1 MRTRN
6 RIIAVVQAVM
16 MMVSFFTVSIPEAA
30 AAEIE
35 EIADQLMTD
44 DDTGLK
50 EQLITAELYTD
61 ATYSEPFLTDTQITI
76 SGEMPENAYVKS
88 YPVSYDIEG
97 MSVIAAYDITIF
109 EQDGVTVFQPQE
121 QALNVTFS
129 MQELADTDPDALA
142 VYHIG
147 DDGEE
152 EITDITAEDGSVS
165 FDAEH
170 FSVYVISE
178 HEDSDKPISDKR
190 IEFHFLSD
198 KFDTVDEKQGIYTA
212 GLFSF
217 RNKGLNSDMTQL
229 EIQHSQIVL
238 NGETLEMIE
247 NPPNHSSNSET
258 SPEQYFYGWYV
269 VDLVER
275 NSDSDIRY
283 KWTDD
288 PEPLEFEVPV
298 TFSDSEWSQNGN
310 THELTNEDFDE
321 DGCAHVYLA
330 PLYTNYH
337 FIDYHLYAH
346 DNVTGDN
353 PYDDTLLIRRLIT
366 FGANGKVNVRIGNI
380 SAPSPDA
387 KHLVFVGWEREI
399 KGNLE
404 IDITVD
410 NDGKERNY
418 LSDVNDEDSTNADG
432 YHIVC
437 YYDELFKDGDEIIDA
452 NNIDLYPVFVE
463 ARWIDFNTNL
473 AGSTYVPSRYLL
485 SSELTG
491 GLEELVEEAGIGLN
505 IKKFPVSKRDGYMF
519 QGWYSGEGADAV
531 QLTDGDGNVLS
542 NVTYENNEQKYGVK
556 DGAFYVKDA
565 PDVGENAADDAKN
578 VKLYAKWQEITDTRY
593 TVVIWKQ
600 KVTDDVDT
608 PVEDREYDYEK
619 SVHID
624 CRTGT
629 TLNTIRSDLSTSSDE
644 TGRYYSV
651 SRYVGFT
658 PREPSMKGG
667 NNNNTTVSSD
677 RNTIINIYYD
687 RNPHTI
693 KFYDSYYT
701 VNQSNNPPAG
711 STPLYKV
718 ANNTYAPIPDGIELN
733 QTTTYYATKSNR
745 SGSNKVLVHTIN
757 ALYGQN
763 IASEFSPVIGINNYK
778 YSKERWKAEGT
789 TSFSEVLLLIEEMPD
804 ESFILNCNNSN
815 ASQKFMAYYVEALPG
830 NTNIDSTIPDGE
842 TLPKEVMYKGV
853 KYQKRI
859 EVSPNYNYFT
869 EAEDYLNI
877 IGFNKNGTDPQFDN
891 NGEIR
896 NATTVKMY
904 YKRKSYE
911 IKYKVNYPTDKL
923 GLTYANK
930 LTNAEYTS
938 SYGKVLYEQPLNEYD
953 EGGPKY
959 WDISENAPDH
969 YVFAG
974 WYEDEEGLVKFD
986 FDSTM
991 PANNLVLYA
1000 KWEPVKFKIQV
1011 DPNGAEID
1019 HINHKV
1025 ANYCEKIYGAG
1036 NIPDGSEE
1044 IPTFKYSPLGN
1055 YNDKRATYFN
1065 IDYDEAIGEY
1075 SLSKPEYLPISDVA
1089 AQAVGVTIYYYVNTQ
1104 LDESVGRVPADLRNA
1119 LYLTESELES
1129 YYNFYTAVIDEY
1141 KKKEPHT
1148 YGNVQELS
1156 FAAWKHQYVSDQ
1168 KYYKATNNTTTY
1180 LFRGWYEVDENGE
1193 TAAMPY
1199 DFYDPVHSDIKL
1211 RAVWQMSGGF
1221 KIQYVP
1227 EYTAANGVIINGQMA
1242 QWQDPADN
1250 SNENYAE
1257 YAKVTVLKQP
1267 THIMADGQPT
1277 DDYIFRGWQV
1287 VVRDGDKYIP
1297 MEDGV
1302 YYQPGEDYIIQ
1313 SKFANDLNV
1322 IYMQAVYE
1330 RDGSSYRRP
1339 EIANLKLD
1347 ATDGQVD
1354 YTQLPEWIQWYGSD
1368 SVGHIEASDNNQ
1380 LWIYRDM
1387 QSNAAVHLYK
1397 YATSEDYAGTG
1408 GNGHNYFTHPQEYF
1422 LLGFDRVRSTN
1433 ENQDYIPDIA
1443 SDAVVSLSRTDNE
1456 TLYAVWEP
1464 TVYIN
1469 FRNETDKP
1477 VKFALSAD
1485 DIQTLYVINKV
1496 TNIYDREA
1504 VSDRTNITIPANTT
1518 VKLAIPYGE
1527 GKKISINGKNE
1538 FGEGQFMTISS
1549 EYPDDIKYP
1558 ENVAPQ
1564 HNDGID
1570 YISNEN
1576 NFSRTEVLGKHKNGL
1591 TVVFGKQE
1599 GGYSLVLSDPT
1610 HNTGDNEY
1618 DFTEDTLPSTFT
1630 LDETRAKLGYVF
1642 KGWAYTPNST
1652 TEFYTVTEDTSQTL
1666 YLKNLFADPER
1677 YTQLNETLKQIKLY
1691 AVWEKDATTNEVY
1704 IHKDVPFPGNKDEEF
1719 AFTLNLTLRNNSATR
1734 SASETVY
1741 IRSGEYFLVKNT
1753 GFTAGGNYSKGSAT
1767 STITIYKKDG
1777 STESRTLSVNMTANG
1792 LCSYN
1797 MTVTEN
1803 EHPHY
1808 TATSEV
1814 VVYTI
1819 DDGYHINSSD
1829 SNVSW
1834 NNANA
1839 GGTVLF
1845 TNVRKTAD
1853 VTVKKV
1859 VDDPK
1864 HLHDG
1869 KTFKFSAELK
1879 DGEQDYTYE
1888 LASSEF
1894 SIEDGGSFKIED
1906 VPVGAKLLISE
1917 NEADFT
1923 TVVES
1928 QNGSVDTGTDSN
1940 VQTFLLEVPENDETL
1955 TFKNTVRTAKVEIY
1969 SWDGDKDVPF
1979 ADARYSISTE
1989 TYDKYPDK
1997 TSGLVWKFDDM
2008 FYGTYTI
2015 EQIWC
2020 DNTHEKI
2027 NTPMTIQISGTTAPI
2042 VTSDNKFIEVEYDA
2056 GNQVY
2061 KVKILNY
2068 KKLIAPTGA
2077 DISCTR
2083 ALTALTISVSLVC
2096 AALYIVCSQRRKGG
2110 SIGEI
2115 L

>member
-1 MRTRN
+1 MRTRD
-6 RIIAVVQAVM
+6 RIIAAVQAVM

-44 DDTGLK
+44 NDTELK

-109 EQDGVTVFQPQE
+109 GQDGVTVFQPQE
-121 QALNVTFS
+121 QALNVTVS

-198 KFDTVDEKQGIYTA
+198 KFDTVDEEQGIYTA

-229 EIQHSQIVL
+229 EIQHSQILL

-283 KWTDD
+283 KWTDA
-288 PEPLEFEVPV
+288 PEPLKFEVPV
-298 TFSDSEWSQNGN
+298 NFSDSEWSQNGN
-310 THELTNEDFDE
+310 AHELTSGDFDE

-346 DNVTGDN
+346 DNVTGDTS
-353 PYDDTLLIRRLIT
+353 YEDTLLIRKLIT

-387 KHLVFVGWEREI
+387 KHLVFIGWEREI
-399 KGNLE
+399 KGDPK

-418 LSDVNDEDSTNADG
+418 LSDVKDGNSTNADG

-491 GLEELVEEAGIGLN
+491 GLEDLVREAGIGLN
-505 IKKFPVSKRDGYMF
+505 ITKFPVSKRSGYNF
-519 QGWYSGEGADAV
+519 LGWYTGEGDGAV
-531 QLTDGDGNVLS
+531 KLTDSDGNVLS
-542 NVTYENNEQKYGVK
+542 NITYENTEQCYGVK
-556 DGAFYVKDA
+556 DGAFYVNNA
-565 PDVGENAADDAKN
+565 PDVGENTADDAKN
-578 VKLYAKWQEITDTRY
+578 VKLYAKWQVITDTRY
-593 TVVIWKQ
+593 TVVIWQQ
-600 KVTDDVDT
+600 KITDDVDT
-608 PVEDREYDYEK
+608 PVNKREYDYEK

-624 CRTGT
+624 CITGT
-629 TLNTIRSDLSTSSDE
+629 TLDEIIAHLSASSDE

-658 PREPSMKGG
+658 PREPSMQGG

-677 RNTIINIYYD
+677 GNTIINIYYD
-687 RNPHTI
+687 RNPI
-693 KFYDSYYT
+693 NIVYNVKGNGSG
-701 VNQSNNPPAG
+701 NNWYEYRKYRG
-711 STPLYKV
+711 
-718 ANNTYAPIPDGIELN
+718 
-733 QTTTYYATKSNR
+733 
-745 SGSNKVLVHTIN
+745 
-757 ALYGQN
+757 LYGQTL
-763 IASEFSPVIGINNYK
+763 EQNNYK
-778 YSKERWKAEGT
+778 WPTEYWWYSEKNSSSTRT
-789 TSFSEVLLLIEEMPD
+789 TFLDAFLPKNLSADQVGAYDLIFYGFSPK
-804 ESFILNCNNSN
+804 SN
-815 ASQKFMAYYVEALPG
+815 ASKTIYFYKQKLDGQYDENDPTNFAETEA
-830 NTNIDSTIPDGE
+830 TSFNITDKYNGFTASQ
-842 TLPKEVMYKGV
+842 YKADNGS
-853 KYQKRI
+853 KKD
-859 EVSPNYNYFT
+859 VSPKGSNGYYGSAVSYNSTLRIYF
-869 EAEDYLNI
+869 
-877 IGFNKNGTDPQFDN
+877 K
-891 NGEIR
+891 R
-896 NATTVKMY
+896 N
-904 YKRKSYE
+904 SYE
-911 IKYKVNYPTDKL
+911 IKYKVNYPTDKS

-930 LTNAEYTS
+930 LTGAEYAS

-974 WYEDEEGLVKFD
+974 WYEDEEGQVKFD

-1025 ANYCEKIYGAG
+1025 ADYCEQIYGAG

-1055 YNDKRATYFN
+1055 YYDKRATYFN
-1065 IDYDEAIGEY
+1065 IEYDEAIGEY
-1075 SLSKPEYLPISDVA
+1075 SLSRPEYLPISDVA
-1089 AQAVGVTIYYYVNTQ
+1089 AQTAGVTIYYYVNTQ
-1104 LDESVGRVPADLRNA
+1104 LDESVGRVPANLRNA

-1129 YYNFYTAVIDEY
+1129 YYRFYTAVIDEY

-1148 YGNVQELS
+1148 YENVQELS
-1156 FAAWKHQYVSDQ
+1156 FASWKHQYVSDQ
-1168 KYYKATNNTTTY
+1168 KYYKATNDTTTY

-1193 TAAMPY
+1193 TSAMPY
-1199 DFYDPVHSDIKL
+1199 DFYDPVHSDIRL
-1211 RAVWQMSGGF
+1211 RAVWQLSGGF

-1227 EYTAANGVIINGQMA
+1227 EYTAANGVIINGQMD

-1287 VVRDGDKYIP
+1287 VAKDGDKYIP

-1347 ATDGQVD
+1347 AADGQVD
-1354 YTQLPEWIQWYGSD
+1354 Y
-1368 SVGHIEASDNNQ
+1368 
-1380 LWIYRDM
+1380 
-1387 QSNAAVHLYK
+1387 
-1397 YATSEDYAGTG
+1397 
-1408 GNGHNYFTHPQEYF
+1408 
-1422 LLGFDRVRSTN
+1422 
-1433 ENQDYIPDIA
+1433 
-1443 SDAVVSLSRTDNE
+1443 
-1456 TLYAVWEP
+1456 
-1464 TVYIN
+1464 
-1469 FRNETDKP
+1469 
-1477 VKFALSAD
+1477 
-1485 DIQTLYVINKV
+1485 
-1496 TNIYDREA
+1496 
-1504 VSDRTNITIPANTT
+1504 
-1518 VKLAIPYGE
+1518 
-1527 GKKISINGKNE
+1527 
-1538 FGEGQFMTISS
+1538 
-1549 EYPDDIKYP
+1549 
-1558 ENVAPQ
+1558 
-1564 HNDGID
+1564 
-1570 YISNEN
+1570 
-1576 NFSRTEVLGKHKNGL
+1576 
-1591 TVVFGKQE
+1591 
-1599 GGYSLVLSDPT
+1599 
-1610 HNTGDNEY
+1610 
-1618 DFTEDTLPSTFT
+1618 TLPSTFT
-1630 LDETRAKLGYVF
+1630 LEETRAKLGYIF

-1652 TEFYTVTEDTSQTL
+1652 NEYYTVTGTQSQIL
-1666 YLKNLFADPER
+1666 YLKDMFDDPAL
-1677 YTQLNETLKQIKLY
+1677 YTQPNETFKQIKLY
-1691 AVWEKDATTNEVY
+1691 AVWEKDVTADKVY

-1741 IRSGEYFLVKNT
+1741 IRSGEYFLVENT
-1753 GFTAGGNYSKGSAT
+1753 GFTAGGSNSTGSAT

-1777 STESRTLSVNMTANG
+1777 STESKTLSVNMTANG

-1814 VVYTI
+1814 VVDTS
-1819 DDGYHINSSD
+1819 DAGYHIDSSD

-1853 VTVKKV
+1853 VTVQKV

-1894 SIEDGGSFKIED
+1894 SIEDGGYFTIKD

-1928 QNGSVDTGTDSN
+1928 ENGSVDTGTDSN

-1969 SWDGDKDVPF
+1969 SWDGDKDVLF

-2008 FYGTYTI
+2008 SYGTYTI

-2027 NTPMTIQISGTTAPI
+2027 NTPMTIQISGTTDPI
-2042 VTSDNKFIEVEYDA
+2042 VTSGNKFIEVEYDA

-2077 DISCTR
+2077 DTSCTR

-2110 SIGEI
+2110 SSDEI

>member
-1 MRTRN
+1 MRTRD
-6 RIIAVVQAVM
+6 RIIAAVQAVM

-44 DDTGLK
+44 NDTELK

-109 EQDGVTVFQPQE
+109 GQDGVTVFQPQE

-129 MQELADTDPDALA
+129 MQELADTDPDDLA

-198 KFDTVDEKQGIYTA
+198 KFDTVDEEQGIYTA

-229 EIQHSQIVL
+229 EIQHSQILL

-288 PEPLEFEVPV
+288 PEPLKFEVPV
-298 TFSDSEWSQNGN
+298 NFSDSEWSQNGN
-310 THELTNEDFDE
+310 AHELTSGDFDE

-346 DNVTGDN
+346 DNVTGDTS
-353 PYDDTLLIRRLIT
+353 YEDTLLIRKLIT

-387 KHLVFVGWEREI
+387 KHLVFIGWEREI
-399 KGNLE
+399 KGDPK

-418 LSDVNDEDSTNADG
+418 LSDVKDGNSTNADG

-473 AGSTYVPSRYLL
+473 AGSTYVTSRYLL

-491 GLEELVEEAGIGLN
+491 GLEDLVREVGIGLN
-505 IKKFPVSKRDGYMF
+505 ITKFPVSKRSGYNF
-519 QGWYSGEGADAV
+519 LGWYTGEGDGAV
-531 QLTDGDGNVLS
+531 KLTDSDGNVLS
-542 NVTYENNEQKYGVK
+542 NITYENSEQCYGVK
-556 DGAFYVKDA
+556 DGAFYVNNA
-565 PDVGENAADDAKN
+565 PDVGGNTADDAKN

-600 KVTDDVDT
+600 KITDDVDT
-608 PVEDREYDYEK
+608 PENKREYDYEK

-624 CRTGT
+624 CITGT
-629 TLNTIRSDLSTSSDE
+629 TLDEIIAHLSASSDE

-658 PREPSMKGG
+658 PREPSMQGG

-677 RNTIINIYYD
+677 GNTIINIYYD
-687 RNPHTI
+687 RNPI
-693 KFYDSYYT
+693 NIVYNVKGNGSG
-701 VNQSNNPPAG
+701 NNWYEYRKYRG
-711 STPLYKV
+711 
-718 ANNTYAPIPDGIELN
+718 
-733 QTTTYYATKSNR
+733 
-745 SGSNKVLVHTIN
+745 
-757 ALYGQN
+757 LYGQTL
-763 IASEFSPVIGINNYK
+763 EQNNYK
-778 YSKERWKAEGT
+778 WPTEYWWYSEKNSSSTRT
-789 TSFSEVLLLIEEMPD
+789 TFLDAFLPKNLSADQVGAYDLIFYGFSPK
-804 ESFILNCNNSN
+804 SN
-815 ASQKFMAYYVEALPG
+815 ASKTIYFYKQKLDGQYDENDPTNFAETEA
-830 NTNIDSTIPDGE
+830 TSFNITDKYNGFTASQ
-842 TLPKEVMYKGV
+842 YKADNGS
-853 KYQKRI
+853 KKD
-859 EVSPNYNYFT
+859 VSPKGSNGYYGSAVSYNSILRIYF
-869 EAEDYLNI
+869 
-877 IGFNKNGTDPQFDN
+877 K
-891 NGEIR
+891 R
-896 NATTVKMY
+896 N
-904 YKRKSYE
+904 SYE
-911 IKYKVNYPTDKL
+911 IKYKVNYPTDKS

-930 LTNAEYTS
+930 LTGAEYAS

-974 WYEDEEGLVKFD
+974 WYEDEEGQVKFD

-1025 ANYCEKIYGAG
+1025 ANYCEQIYGAC

-1055 YNDKRATYFN
+1055 YYDKRATYFN
-1065 IDYDEAIGEY
+1065 IEYDEAIGEY
-1075 SLSKPEYLPISDVA
+1075 SLSRHEYLPISDVA
-1089 AQAVGVTIYYYVNTQ
+1089 AQTAGVPIYYYVNTQ

-1129 YYNFYTAVIDEY
+1129 YYRFYTAVIDEY

-1148 YGNVQELS
+1148 YENVQELS
-1156 FAAWKHQYVSDQ
+1156 FASWKHQYVSDQ
-1168 KYYKATNNTTTY
+1168 KYYKATNDTTTY

-1193 TAAMPY
+1193 TSAMPY
-1199 DFYDPVHSDIKL
+1199 DFYDPVHSDIRL
-1211 RAVWQMSGGF
+1211 RAVWQLSGGF

-1227 EYTAANGVIINGQMA
+1227 EYTAANGVIINGQMD

-1287 VVRDGDKYIP
+1287 VAKDGDKYIP

-1347 ATDGQVD
+1347 AADGQVD
-1354 YTQLPEWIQWYGSD
+1354 YTQLPEWIQWNGSD

-1397 YATSEDYAGTG
+1397 YATSEDYAGTDG
-1408 GNGHNYFTHPQEYF
+1408 YGHNYFTHPQEYF
-1422 LLGFDRVRSTN
+1422 LLGFDRVRSTY

-1443 SDAVVSLSRTDNE
+1443 SDAVVSLSRTENE

-1576 NFSRTEVLGKHKNGL
+1576 KFSRTEVLGKHKDGL

-1610 HNTGDNEY
+1610 HNTGDNKY

-1630 LDETRAKLGYVF
+1630 LEETRAKLGYIF

-1652 TEFYTVTEDTSQTL
+1652 NEYYTVTGTQSQIL
-1666 YLKNLFADPER
+1666 YLKDMFDDPAL
-1677 YTQLNETLKQIKLY
+1677 YTQPNETFKQIKLY
-1691 AVWEKDATTNEVY
+1691 AVWEKDVTADKVY

-1741 IRSGEYFLVKNT
+1741 IRSGEYFLVENT
-1753 GFTAGGNYSKGSAT
+1753 GFTAGGSNSTGSAT

-1777 STESRTLSVNMTANG
+1777 STESKTLSVNMTANG

-1814 VVYTI
+1814 VVDTS

-1853 VTVKKV
+1853 VKVQKV

-1894 SIEDGGSFKIED
+1894 SIEDGGYFTIKD

-1928 QNGSVDTGTDSN
+1928 QYGSVDTGTDSN
-1940 VQTFLLEVPENDETL
+1940 VQTFLLEVPENGETL

-1969 SWDGDKDVPF
+1969 SWDGDKDVLF

-2008 FYGTYTI
+2008 SYGTYTI

-2027 NTPMTIQISGTTAPI
+2027 KAPMTIQLSGTTDPI
-2042 VTSDNKFIEVEYDA
+2042 VTSDNKFIKVEYDDE
-2056 GNQVY
+2056 NQVY

-2077 DISCTR
+2077 DTSCTR
-2083 ALTALTISVSLVC
+2083 ALTALTISVSLIC

-2110 SIGEI
+2110 SSDEI

>member
-1 MRTRN
+1 MRTRD
-6 RIIAVVQAVM
+6 RIIAAVQAVM

-44 DDTGLK
+44 NDTELK

-109 EQDGVTVFQPQE
+109 GQDGVTVFQPQE
-121 QALNVTFS
+121 QALNVTVS

-198 KFDTVDEKQGIYTA
+198 KFDTVDEEQGIYTA

-229 EIQHSQIVL
+229 EIQHSQILL

-288 PEPLEFEVPV
+288 PEPLKFEVPV
-298 TFSDSEWSQNGN
+298 NFSDSEWSQNGN
-310 THELTNEDFDE
+310 AHELTSGDFDE

-346 DNVTGDN
+346 DNVTGDTS
-353 PYDDTLLIRRLIT
+353 YEDTLLIRKLIT

-387 KHLVFVGWEREI
+387 KHLVFIGWEREI
-399 KGNLE
+399 KGDPK

-418 LSDVNDEDSTNADG
+418 LSDVKDGNSTNADG

-473 AGSTYVPSRYLL
+473 AGSTYVTSRYLL

-491 GLEELVEEAGIGLN
+491 GLEDLVREVGIGLN
-505 IKKFPVSKRDGYMF
+505 ITKFPVSKRSGYNF
-519 QGWYSGEGADAV
+519 LGWYTGEGDGAV
-531 QLTDGDGNVLS
+531 KLTDSDGNVLS
-542 NVTYENNEQKYGVK
+542 NITYENSEQCYGVK
-556 DGAFYVKDA
+556 DGAFYVNNA
-565 PDVGENAADDAKN
+565 PDVGGNTADDAKN

-600 KVTDDVDT
+600 KITDDVDT
-608 PVEDREYDYEK
+608 PENKREYDYEK

-624 CRTGT
+624 CITGT
-629 TLNTIRSDLSTSSDE
+629 TLDEIIAHLSASSDE

-658 PREPSMKGG
+658 PREPSMQGG

-677 RNTIINIYYD
+677 GNTIINIYYD
-687 RNPHTI
+687 RNPI
-693 KFYDSYYT
+693 NIVYNVKGNGSG
-701 VNQSNNPPAG
+701 NNWYEYRKYRG
-711 STPLYKV
+711 
-718 ANNTYAPIPDGIELN
+718 
-733 QTTTYYATKSNR
+733 
-745 SGSNKVLVHTIN
+745 
-757 ALYGQN
+757 LYGQTL
-763 IASEFSPVIGINNYK
+763 EQNNYK
-778 YSKERWKAEGT
+778 WPTEYWWYSEKNSSSTRT
-789 TSFSEVLLLIEEMPD
+789 TFLDAFLPKNLSADQVGAYDLIFYGFSPK
-804 ESFILNCNNSN
+804 SN
-815 ASQKFMAYYVEALPG
+815 ASKTIYFYKQKLDGQYDENDPTNFAETEA
-830 NTNIDSTIPDGE
+830 TSFNITDKYNGFTASQ
-842 TLPKEVMYKGV
+842 YKADNGS
-853 KYQKRI
+853 KKD
-859 EVSPNYNYFT
+859 VSPKGSNGYYGSAVSYNSILRIYF
-869 EAEDYLNI
+869 
-877 IGFNKNGTDPQFDN
+877 K
-891 NGEIR
+891 R
-896 NATTVKMY
+896 N
-904 YKRKSYE
+904 SYE
-911 IKYKVNYPTDKL
+911 IKYKVNYPTDKS

-930 LTNAEYTS
+930 LTGAEYAS

-974 WYEDEEGLVKFD
+974 WYEDEEGQVKFD

-1025 ANYCEKIYGAG
+1025 ANYCEQIYGAG

-1055 YNDKRATYFN
+1055 YYDKRATYFN
-1065 IDYDEAIGEY
+1065 IEYDEAIGEY
-1075 SLSKPEYLPISDVA
+1075 SLSRPEYLPISDVA
-1089 AQAVGVTIYYYVNTQ
+1089 AQTAGVTIYYYVNTQ

-1129 YYNFYTAVIDEY
+1129 YYRFYTAVIDEY

-1148 YGNVQELS
+1148 YENVQELS
-1156 FAAWKHQYVSDQ
+1156 FASWKHQYVSDQ
-1168 KYYKATNNTTTY
+1168 KYYKATNDTTTY

-1193 TAAMPY
+1193 TSAMPY
-1199 DFYDPVHSDIKL
+1199 DFYDPVHSDIRL
-1211 RAVWQMSGGF
+1211 RAVWQLSGGF

-1227 EYTAANGVIINGQMA
+1227 EYTAANGVIINGQMD

-1287 VVRDGDKYIP
+1287 AAKDGDKYIP

-1347 ATDGQVD
+1347 AADGQVD
-1354 YTQLPEWIQWYGSD
+1354 Y
-1368 SVGHIEASDNNQ
+1368 
-1380 LWIYRDM
+1380 
-1387 QSNAAVHLYK
+1387 
-1397 YATSEDYAGTG
+1397 
-1408 GNGHNYFTHPQEYF
+1408 
-1422 LLGFDRVRSTN
+1422 
-1433 ENQDYIPDIA
+1433 
-1443 SDAVVSLSRTDNE
+1443 
-1456 TLYAVWEP
+1456 
-1464 TVYIN
+1464 
-1469 FRNETDKP
+1469 
-1477 VKFALSAD
+1477 
-1485 DIQTLYVINKV
+1485 
-1496 TNIYDREA
+1496 
-1504 VSDRTNITIPANTT
+1504 
-1518 VKLAIPYGE
+1518 
-1527 GKKISINGKNE
+1527 
-1538 FGEGQFMTISS
+1538 
-1549 EYPDDIKYP
+1549 
-1558 ENVAPQ
+1558 
-1564 HNDGID
+1564 
-1570 YISNEN
+1570 
-1576 NFSRTEVLGKHKNGL
+1576 
-1591 TVVFGKQE
+1591 
-1599 GGYSLVLSDPT
+1599 
-1610 HNTGDNEY
+1610 
-1618 DFTEDTLPSTFT
+1618 TLPSTFT
-1630 LDETRAKLGYVF
+1630 LEETRAKLGYIF

-1652 TEFYTVTEDTSQTL
+1652 NEYYTVTGTQSQIL
-1666 YLKNLFADPER
+1666 YLKDMFDDPAL
-1677 YTQLNETLKQIKLY
+1677 YTQPNETFKQIKLY
-1691 AVWEKDATTNEVY
+1691 AVWEKDVTADKVY

-1741 IRSGEYFLVKNT
+1741 IRSGEYFLVENT
-1753 GFTAGGNYSKGSAT
+1753 GFTAGGSNSTGSAT

-1777 STESRTLSVNMTANG
+1777 STESKTLSVNMTANG

-1814 VVYTI
+1814 VVDTS
-1819 DDGYHINSSD
+1819 DDGYHIDSSD

-1853 VTVKKV
+1853 VTVQKV

-1894 SIEDGGSFKIED
+1894 SIEDGGYFTIKD

-1928 QNGSVDTGTDSN
+1928 ENGSVDTGTDSN

-2008 FYGTYTI
+2008 SYGTYTI

-2027 NTPMTIQISGTTAPI
+2027 NTPMTIQISGTTDPI
-2042 VTSDNKFIEVEYDA
+2042 VTSGNKFIEVEYDA

-2077 DISCTR
+2077 DTSCTR

-2110 SIGEI
+2110 SSDEI